1 MTKEQVISIFKGV
14 ETYGLGAF
22 KTVGELI
29 GMKFVEDDV
38 LELTPEDKQVWE
50 PGDLSKFCEDNGISQ
65 DMTLS
70 EAIKK
75 LLL

>member
-1 MTKEQVISIFKGV
+1 MTKEQAISLFKGAY
-14 ETYGLGAF
+14 ELGAY
-22 KTVGELI
+22 KTVGALV
-29 GMKFVEDDV
+29 GLKFLEDDV
-38 LELTPEDKQVWE
+38 LKLTPEDKQVWKA
-50 PGDLSKFCEDNGISQ
+50 GDLSKFCEDNGISQ